1 MAKGRQE
8 EIIRAAAKRFSRHG
22 FGKTT
27 LEEIARD
34 VRIGK
39 PTIYHYFK
47 SKDELFY
54 SSITFQSSQFIED
67 IKAIFNNQDLPV
79 GARLLEYFA
88 FKESVHQRYSLLYDL
103 MLSLFKDDSMEKEKQ
118 ILQNLLQKESEVVG
132 LILSSIYTG
141 RIESMNL
148 SLPFYIVHLS
158 WGLLFSNILK
168 EFNAEGKSASMKEL
182 TFKSLETILS

>member
-1 MAKGRQE
+1 LSKERKE

-54 SSITFQSSQFIED
+54 TSIEYQASQFIED

-88 FKESVHQRYSLLYDL
+88 FKESTPQRFKLLFDL
-103 MLSLFKDDSMEKEKQ
+103 ILALFKDESLEKEKI
-118 ILQNLLQKESEVVG
+118 ILESLLKKETDVVG
-132 LILSSIYTG
+132 LILSSIFTG
-141 RIESMNL
+141 RIESMNP
-148 SLPFYIVHLS
+148 SLPFYFVHIT
-158 WGLLFSNILK
+158 WGLLFGNLIK
-168 EFNAEGKSASMKEL
+168 EFNPDGKTANLKEL

>member
-1 MAKGRQE
+1 LAKGRQE
-8 EIIRAAAKRFSRHG
+8 DIIRAAAKRFARHG
-22 FGKTT
+22 FNKTT

-67 IKAIFNNQDLPV
+67 IKAIFNNQELPL

-103 MLSLFKDDSMEKEKQ
+103 MLSLFKNDSLEKERQ
-118 ILQNLLQKESEVVG
+118 ILQGLLKKETEVVG
-132 LILSSIYTG
+132 LILNSIYTG

-158 WGLLFSNILK
+158 WGLLFGSLIK
-168 EFNAEGKSASMKEL
+168 EFNPEGKSVSMKEL
-182 TFKSLETILS
+182 MFKSLETILS

>member
-1 MAKGRQE
+1 LAKERQE
-8 EIIRAAAKRFSRHG
+8 EIIRAAAKRFGRHG

-54 SSITFQSSQFIED
+54 NSITFQSSQFITD
-67 IKAIFNNQDLPV
+67 IKAIFNNQDLPI

-88 FKESVHQRYSLLYDL
+88 FKESLHQRYRLLYDL
-103 MLSLFKDDSMEKEKQ
+103 MLSLFKDDSLEKEKQ
-118 ILQNLLQKESEVVG
+118 ILQDLLRKESEVVG

-148 SLPFYIVHLS
+148 SLPFYIVHIS
-158 WGLLFSNILK
+158 WGLMFSTILK
-168 EFNAEGKSASMKEL
+168 ELDAESKSVSMKEL
-182 TFKSLETILS
+182 MFKSLETLLS

>member
-8 EIIRAAAKRFSRHG
+8 EIIRAAAKRFARHG
-22 FGKTT
+22 FNKTT

-47 SKDELFY
+47 SKDDLFY

-88 FKESVHQRYSLLYDL
+88 FKESVHQRYSLLYDT
-103 MLSLFKDDSMEKEKQ
+103 MLSLFQNDSLDKEKE
-118 ILQNLLQKESEVVG
+118 ILKSLLKNEEEVVG

-141 RIESMNL
+141 RIESMEQ
-148 SLPFYIVHLS
+148 SLPYYIVHLS
-158 WGLLFSNILK
+158 WSLMFSTILR
-168 EFNAEGKSASMKEL
+168 EFAADGKSVNMKEL
-182 TFKSLETILS
+182 MFRSLEKLLS

>member
-1 MAKGRQE
+1 LAKERKE
-8 EIIRAAAKRFSRHG
+8 EIIRAAAKRFGRHG
-22 FGKTT
+22 LSKTT

-47 SKDELFY
+47 SKNDLFY

-67 IKAIFNNQDLPV
+67 IKAIFNNQDLPI
-79 GARLLEYFA
+79 GAKLLEYFA
-88 FKESVHQRYSLLYDL
+88 FKESVHQRYRLLYDL
-103 MLSLFKDDSMEKEKQ
+103 MLSLFNDDSLEKEKQ

-158 WGLLFSNILK
+158 WGLMFSTILK
-168 EFNAEGKSASMKEL
+168 ELDTESKSVSMKEL
-182 TFKSLETILS
+182 MFKSLEKLLS

>member
-8 EIIRAAAKRFSRHG
+8 EIIRAAAKRFARHG
-22 FGKTT
+22 FNKTT

-47 SKDELFY
+47 SKDDLFY

-103 MLSLFKDDSMEKEKQ
+103 MLSLFQNDSLEKERE
-118 ILQNLLQKESEVVG
+118 ILKNLLKNEEEVVG

-141 RIESMNL
+141 RIESMEQ
-148 SLPFYIVHLS
+148 SLPYYIVHLS
-158 WGLLFSNILK
+158 WSLMFSTILR
-168 EFNAEGKSASMKEL
+168 EFAADGKSVSMKEL
-182 TFKSLETILS
+182 MFRSLEKLLS

>member
-1 MAKGRQE
+1 MAKQRQE
-8 EIIRAAAKRFSRHG
+8 EIVRAASKRFSRHG

-27 LEEIARD
+27 LDEIARD

-54 SSITFQSSQFIED
+54 SSIDFQSKQFIED

-88 FKESVHQRYSLLYDL
+88 FKETINHRYKLLYDL
-103 MLSLFKDDSMEKEKQ
+103 VLALLKDDTLEKEKN
-118 ILQNLLQKESEVVG
+118 ILKNLLKTETEVVG
-132 LILSSIYTG
+132 LILNSIYTG

-148 SLPFYIVHLS
+148 SLPYYVVHLS
-158 WGLLFSNILK
+158 WGLLFSSLIK
-168 EFNAEGKSASMKEL
+168 EFSDEAKSVNMKEL
-182 TFKSLETILS
+182 LFKSLETILS

>member
-1 MAKGRQE
+1 MNFFTVQ
-8 EIIRAAAKRFSRHG
+8 
-22 FGKTT
+22 
-27 LEEIARD
+27 
-34 VRIGK
+34 
-39 PTIYHYFK
+39 Y
-47 SKDELFY
+47 
-54 SSITFQSSQFIED
+54 TFQSSQFIED

-103 MLSLFKDDSMEKEKQ
+103 MLSLFKDDSLEKEKQ

-182 TFKSLETILS
+182 MFKSLETILS

>member
-1 MAKGRQE
+1 LAKGRQE
-8 EIIRAAAKRFSRHG
+8 DIIRAAAKRFARHG
-22 FGKTT
+22 FNKTT
-27 LEEIARD
+27 LDEIARD

-88 FKESVHQRYSLLYDL
+88 FKESVHQRYSLLYNL
-103 MLSLFKDDSMEKEKQ
+103 MLSLFKDDSLEKEKQ
-118 ILQNLLQKESEVVG
+118 TLQSLLQKESEVVS

-141 RIESMNL
+141 RIESMNP
-148 SLPFYIVHLS
+148 SLPYYVVNIS
-158 WGLLFSNILK
+158 WGLLFSNVLK
-168 EFNAEGKSASMKEL
+168 EFSAEGKSVSMKEL
-182 TFKSLETILS
+182 LFKSLETILS

>member
-1 MAKGRQE
+1 MAKQRQE
-8 EIIRAAAKRFSRHG
+8 EIVRAASKRFSRHG

-27 LEEIARD
+27 LDEIARD

-54 SSITFQSSQFIED
+54 SSIDFQSKQFIED

-88 FKESVHQRYSLLYDL
+88 FKETINHRYKLLYDL
-103 MLSLFKDDSMEKEKQ
+103 ILALLKDDTLEKEKN
-118 ILQNLLQKESEVVG
+118 ILKNLLKTETEVVG
-132 LILSSIYTG
+132 LILNSIYTG

-148 SLPFYIVHLS
+148 SLPYYVVHLS
-158 WGLLFSNILK
+158 WGLLFSSLIK
-168 EFNAEGKSASMKEL
+168 EFSDEAKSVNMKEL
-182 TFKSLETILS
+182 LFKSLETILS

>member
-1 MAKGRQE
+1 MAKQRQE
-8 EIIRAAAKRFSRHG
+8 EIVRAASKRFSRHG

-27 LEEIARD
+27 LDEIARD

-47 SKDELFY
+47 SKEDLFF
-54 SSITFQSSQFIED
+54 SSIDFQSTQFIED

-88 FKESVHQRYSLLYDL
+88 FKESINQRYKLLYDL
-103 MLSLFKDDSMEKEKQ
+103 MLALFKDDSLQKEKQ
-118 ILQNLLQKESEVVG
+118 ILQNLLKKESEVVG

-158 WGLLFSNILK
+158 WGLLFSNIIK
-168 EFNAEGKSASMKEL
+168 EFNDDGKSINMKEL
-182 TFKSLETILS
+182 FFKSLESILS

>member
-1 MAKGRQE
+1 MSKERKE

-47 SKDELFY
+47 SKDQLFY
-54 SSITFQSSQFIED
+54 ISIEFQASQYIDD

-88 FKESVHQRYSLLYDL
+88 FKESTPQRYKLLYDL
-103 MLSLFKDDSMEKEKQ
+103 ILALFKDESLEKEKL
-118 ILQNLLQKESEVVG
+118 ILESSLKKETDVVG
-132 LILSSIYTG
+132 LILSSIFTG
-141 RIESMNL
+141 RIETMNP
-148 SLPFYIVHLS
+148 SLPSYIVHIT
-158 WGLLFSNILK
+158 WGLMFGNLIK
-168 EFNAEGKSASMKEL
+168 EFNPDGKSASLKEL

>member
-8 EIIRAAAKRFSRHG
+8 EIIRAAAKRFGRHG

-39 PTIYHYFK
+39 PTIYHYFN
-47 SKDELFY
+47 SKNDLFY

-103 MLSLFKDDSMEKEKQ
+103 MLSLFKDDSLEKEKQ
-118 ILQNLLQKESEVVG
+118 ILQGLLKKESEVVG

-168 EFNAEGKSASMKEL
+168 EFNLESKSASMKEL
-182 TFKSLETILS
+182 MFKSLETILS

>member
-47 SKDELFY
+47 SKDELYY

-158 WGLLFSNILK
+158 WGLMFSTIIK
-168 EFNAEGKSASMKEL
+168 EFNPEGKSASMKEL
-182 TFKSLETILS
+182 MFKSLETILS

>member
-1 MAKGRQE
+1 MAKERKE
-8 EIIRAAAKRFSRHG
+8 EIIRAAAKRFGRHG
-22 FGKTT
+22 LGKTT

-39 PTIYHYFK
+39 PTIYYYFK

-67 IKAIFNNQDLPV
+67 IKAIFNNQDLPI

-88 FKESVHQRYSLLYDL
+88 FKESLHQRYRLLYDL
-103 MLSLFKDDSMEKEKQ
+103 MLSLFKDDSLEKEKQ
-118 ILQNLLQKESEVVG
+118 ILQDLLRKESEVVG

-141 RIESMNL
+141 RIESMNI
-148 SLPFYIVHLS
+148 SLPFYIVHVS
-158 WGLLFSNILK
+158 WGLMFSTILK
-168 EFNAEGKSASMKEL
+168 ELDAESKSVSMKEL
-182 TFKSLETILS
+182 MFKSLETLLS

>member
-1 MAKGRQE
+1 MAKQRQE
-8 EIIRAAAKRFSRHG
+8 EIVRAAAKRFSRHG

-47 SKDELFY
+47 SKDELYY
-54 SSITFQSSQFIED
+54 SSIDFQSSEFIED
-67 IKAIFNNQDLPV
+67 IKAIFNNKDLPV

-88 FKESVHQRYSLLYDL
+88 FKESINHRYKLLYDL
-103 MLSLFKDDSMEKEKQ
+103 ILALFKDDTLEKEKL
-118 ILQNLLQKESEVVG
+118 ILKNLLQTESEVVG

-148 SLPFYIVHLS
+148 SLPFFIVHLS
-158 WGLLFSNILK
+158 WGLLFGNIIK
-168 EFNAEGKSASMKEL
+168 DYYVDIKSVNMKEL
-182 TFKSLETILS
+182 LFKSLESILS

>member
-1 MAKGRQE
+1 MAKQRQE
-8 EIIRAAAKRFSRHG
+8 EIVRAASKRFSRHG

-27 LEEIARD
+27 LDEIARD

-54 SSITFQSSQFIED
+54 SSIDFQSKQFIED

-88 FKESVHQRYSLLYDL
+88 FKETINHRYKLLYDL
-103 MLSLFKDDSMEKEKQ
+103 VLTLLKDDTLEKEKN
-118 ILQNLLQKESEVVG
+118 ILKNLLKTETEVVG
-132 LILSSIYTG
+132 LILNSIYTG

-148 SLPFYIVHLS
+148 SLPYYVVHLS
-158 WGLLFSNILK
+158 WGLLFSSLIK
-168 EFNAEGKSASMKEL
+168 EFSDEAISVNMKEL
-182 TFKSLETILS
+182 LFKSLETILS

>member
-1 MAKGRQE
+1 LAKERQE
-8 EIIRAAAKRFSRHG
+8 EIIRSAAKRFSRHG
-22 FGKTT
+22 FNKTT

-47 SKDELFY
+47 SKDELFF
-54 SSITFQSSQFIED
+54 SSISFQSSQFSED

-88 FKESVHQRYSLLYDL
+88 FKETVNHRYKLLYDL
-103 MLSLFKDDSMEKEKQ
+103 MLALFRDDSLEKEKQ
-118 ILQNLLQKESEVVG
+118 ILQNLLQKETEVVG

-141 RIESMNL
+141 RIESMSS

-158 WGLLFSNILK
+158 WGLMFSTIIK
-168 EFNAEGKSASMKEL
+168 EFNSEGKAVSMKEMM
-182 TFKSLETILS
+182 FKSLETILS

>member
-1 MAKGRQE
+1 LAKQRQE
-8 EIIRAAAKRFSRHG
+8 EIVRAASKRFSRHG

-27 LEEIARD
+27 LDEIARD

-47 SKDELFY
+47 SKDDLFY
-54 SSITFQSSQFIED
+54 SSINFQSLQFIED

-88 FKESVHQRYSLLYDL
+88 FKESINHRYKLLYDL
-103 MLSLFKDDSMEKEKQ
+103 MLALFNDDSLEKEKE
-118 ILQNLLQKESEVVG
+118 ILQNLLRKESEVVG

-158 WGLLFSNILK
+158 WGLLFSNIIK
-168 EFNAEGKSASMKEL
+168 EFNVDGKSVNMKEL
-182 TFKSLETILS
+182 IFKSLESILS

>member
-1 MAKGRQE
+1 LAKGRQE
-8 EIIRAAAKRFSRHG
+8 EIIRAAAKRFGRHG
-22 FGKTT
+22 FNKTT

-88 FKESVHQRYSLLYDL
+88 FKESVHQRYRLLYDL
-103 MLSLFKDDSMEKEKQ
+103 MLLLFKDDSLEKEKQ
-118 ILQNLLQKESEVVG
+118 ILQSLLQKESEVVG
-132 LILSSIYTG
+132 LILSSIFTG
-141 RIESMNL
+141 RIETMNL

-158 WGLLFSNILK
+158 WGLMFSTIIK
-168 EFNAEGKSASMKEL
+168 EFNSEGRAVSMKEL
-182 TFKSLETILS
+182 MFKSLETILS

>member
-1 MAKGRQE
+1 LAKQRQE

-47 SKDELFY
+47 SKDELYY
-54 SSITFQSSQFIED
+54 SSINFQFAEFIQD

-88 FKESVHQRYSLLYDL
+88 FKETINHRYKLLYEL
-103 MLSLFKDDSMEKEKQ
+103 MLALFKDDHLEKEKE
-118 ILQNLLQKESEVVG
+118 ILKDLLQKESEVVG
-132 LILSSIYTG
+132 LILNSIYTG

-158 WGLLFSNILK
+158 WGLLFSNIIK
-168 EFNAEGKSASMKEL
+168 EFSEGAKTVNMKEL
-182 TFKSLETILS
+182 MFKSLESILS

>member
-1 MAKGRQE
+1 MAKQRQE
-8 EIIRAAAKRFSRHG
+8 EIVRAASKRFSRHG

-27 LEEIARD
+27 LDEIARD

-47 SKDELFY
+47 SKDELYY
-54 SSITFQSSQFIED
+54 SSIDFQSSEFIED
-67 IKAIFNNQDLPV
+67 IKAIFNNKDLPV

-88 FKESVHQRYSLLYDL
+88 FKESINHRYKLLYDL
-103 MLSLFKDDSMEKEKQ
+103 MLALLKDDTLEKEKL
-118 ILQNLLQKESEVVG
+118 ILKNLLQTESEVVG

-148 SLPFYIVHLS
+148 SLPFFIVHLS
-158 WGLLFSNILK
+158 WGLLFGNTIK
-168 EFNAEGKSASMKEL
+168 DYYVDVKSVNMKEL
-182 TFKSLETILS
+182 LFKSLESILS

>member
-1 MAKGRQE
+1 LAKQRQE
-8 EIIRAAAKRFSRHG
+8 EIVRAASKRFSRHG

-47 SKDELFY
+47 SKDELYY
-54 SSITFQSSQFIED
+54 SSIDFQSSEFIED
-67 IKAIFNNQDLPV
+67 IKAIFNNKDLPV

-88 FKESVHQRYSLLYDL
+88 FKESINHRYKLLYDL
-103 MLSLFKDDSMEKEKQ
+103 MLALFKDDSLEKEKL
-118 ILQNLLQKESEVVG
+118 ILNNLLQTESEVVG

-148 SLPFYIVHLS
+148 SLPYFIVHLS
-158 WGLLFSNILK
+158 WGLLFGNIIK
-168 EFNAEGKSASMKEL
+168 DYYVDAKSVNMKEL
-182 TFKSLETILS
+182 LFKSLESILS

>member
-1 MAKGRQE
+1 MAKQRQE
-8 EIIRAAAKRFSRHG
+8 EIVRAAAKRFSRHG

-27 LEEIARD
+27 LDEIARD

-47 SKDELFY
+47 SKDELYY
-54 SSITFQSSQFIED
+54 SSINFQSSEFIED

-88 FKESVHQRYSLLYDL
+88 FKETINHRYKLLFEL
-103 MLSLFKDDSMEKEKQ
+103 ILALFKDDHLEKEKE
-118 ILQNLLQKESEVVG
+118 ILQQLLKKESEVVG
-132 LILSSIYTG
+132 LILNSIYTG
-141 RIESMNL
+141 RIESMNV

-158 WGLLFSNILK
+158 WGLLFSNIVK
-168 EFNAEGKSASMKEL
+168 EFYIDGKSINMKEL
-182 TFKSLETILS
+182 LFKSLESILS

>member
-1 MAKGRQE
+1 MAKQRQE
-8 EIIRAAAKRFSRHG
+8 EIVRAAAKRFSRHG

-27 LEEIARD
+27 LDEIARD

-47 SKDELFY
+47 SKDELYY
-54 SSITFQSSQFIED
+54 SSINFQSSEFIED

-88 FKESVHQRYSLLYDL
+88 FKETINHRYKLLYEL
-103 MLSLFKDDSMEKEKQ
+103 MLALFKDDHLEKEKE
-118 ILQNLLQKESEVVG
+118 ILQQLLKKESEVVG
-132 LILSSIYTG
+132 LILNSIYTG
-141 RIESMNL
+141 RIESMNV

-158 WGLLFSNILK
+158 WGLLFSNIVK
-168 EFNAEGKSASMKEL
+168 EFYIDGKSINMKEL
-182 TFKSLETILS
+182 LFKSLESILS

>member
-1 MAKGRQE
+1 LAKGRQE
-8 EIIRAAAKRFSRHG
+8 EIIRAAAKRFGRHG

-88 FKESVHQRYSLLYDL
+88 FKESIHQRYSLLYDL
-103 MLSLFKDDSMEKEKQ
+103 MLSLFKDDSLEKEKQ
-118 ILQNLLQKESEVVG
+118 ILQSLLQKESEVVG

-148 SLPFYIVHLS
+148 SLPYYIVHLS
-158 WGLLFSNILK
+158 WGLSFSSILK
-168 EFNAEGKSASMKEL
+168 EFNPESKSASMKEL
-182 TFKSLETILS
+182 MFKSLETILS

>member
-1 MAKGRQE
+1 MAKQRQE
-8 EIIRAAAKRFSRHG
+8 EIVRAASKRFSRHG

-27 LEEIARD
+27 LDEIARD

-47 SKDELFY
+47 SKDELYY
-54 SSITFQSSQFIED
+54 SSINFQSSEFIED

-88 FKESVHQRYSLLYDL
+88 FKETINHRYKLLYEL
-103 MLSLFKDDSMEKEKQ
+103 MLALFKDDHLEKE
-118 ILQNLLQKESEVVG
+118 ILQQLLKKESEVVG
-132 LILSSIYTG
+132 LILNSIYTG
-141 RIESMNL
+141 RIESMNV

-158 WGLLFSNILK
+158 WGLLFSNIVK
-168 EFNAEGKSASMKEL
+168 EFYIDGKSINMKEL
-182 TFKSLETILS
+182 LFKSLESILS

>member
-1 MAKGRQE
+1 LAKLRQE
-8 EIIRAAAKRFSRHG
+8 EIVRAASKRFGRHG

-27 LEEIARD
+27 LDEIARD

-47 SKDELFY
+47 SKDDLFY
-54 SSITFQSSQFIED
+54 SSINFQSSQFIED

-88 FKESVHQRYSLLYDL
+88 FKETINQRYKLLYDL
-103 MLSLFKDDSMEKEKQ
+103 MLALFKDDSLEKEKE

-158 WGLLFSNILK
+158 WGLLFSNIIK
-168 EFNAEGKSASMKEL
+168 EFSEDGKSVNMKEL
-182 TFKSLETILS
+182 MFKSLETILS